1 MRYRINTPQVI
12 TETIDGEAI
21 MINLGTGNYYSLAG
35 SGAEVCGWLE
45 QGAEVDAVVE
55 ALAQGYD
62 GPNELIADTV
72 QDLIRELER
81 EELIV
86 PIEGDSLAAFQPPG
100 QSSLSTRKNARPS
113 SSHVCAPST
122 KQKSKHGWATPRSV
136 CSSMSFINSQ
146 LYDVSAKIGR
156 T

>member
-55 ALAQGYD
+55 ALARGYD

-86 PIEGDSLAAFQPPG
+86 PIEGDSLAAFQPPTQG
-100 QSSLSTRKNARPS
+100 GDGNGPRRPFERPRLEKYTDMQDLVLLDPVHEVDERGWPHVQPAARTDG
-113 SSHVCAPST
+113 A
-122 KQKSKHGWATPRSV
+122 
-136 CSSMSFINSQ
+136 
-146 LYDVSAKIGR
+146 
-156 T
+156 